1 VICHD
6 RGKKGDSVRKG
17 KLLFLRVRDV
27 ENERTTICMQR
38 KREGE
43 ILFITSLLARLSL
56 EKDSPLENEAFWR

>member
-1 VICHD
+1 
-6 RGKKGDSVRKG
+6 VRKG
-17 KLLFLRVRDV
+17 KLLFLLVRDV

-56 EKDSPLENEAFWR
+56 EKDSPLENEAFWW